1 MESER
6 YPTDLKDEEWA
17 IIARLFTKSEKRG
30 KKPNNDMRRI
40 VDGCFYLLRGGI
52 SWRMM
57 PHDLP
62 PWKEVYYYLDKWR
75 KNGKWE
81 RINQVLRE
89 HYRTA
94 SGRKPQ
100 PSAAVIDSQSVKTT
114 ESGGPR
120 GGACPQAGQRPD
132 LGDGGKKV
140 SGRKR
145 QILVD
150 TEGTILKVKVHPA
163 DLHDKVGGMLLLTYL
178 HLLFPRIK
186 LVWADTHYQ
195 GLKTWMKDHLGW
207 TLQIAKHWW
216 TGVHGFWVRPGQEP
230 PKIPTGFHVLP
241 RRWVVERT
249 FAWLGRYRRLSKDY
263 ERLPETEEVFI
274 YMAMSRILIKRLVRL
289 AAI

>member
-6 YPTDLKDEEWA
+6 YPADLKDEEWA
-17 IIARLFTKSEKRG
+17 VIAGLFTKSEKRG

-100 PSAAVIDSQSVKTT
+100 PSAAVIDRQSVKTT

-120 GGACPQAGQRPD
+120 GY
-132 LGDGGKKV
+132 DGGKKV

-163 DLHDKVGGMLLLTYL
+163 DLHDKVGGLLLLTYL
-178 HLLFPRIK
+178 HLLFPLIK

-195 GLKTWMKDHLGW
+195 GLKTLAIHQIPDGPCDTQYAVAMPEKCPYMRCAPHDMNRVGCIGISTRYWAFPQRIHHILCFLGFS
-207 TLQIAKHWW
+207 
-216 TGVHGFWVRPGQEP
+216 GGFFGGNR
-230 PKIPTGFHVLP
+230 
-241 RRWVVERT
+241 
-249 FAWLGRYRRLSKDY
+249 
-263 ERLPETEEVFI
+263 
-274 YMAMSRILIKRLVRL
+274 
-289 AAI
+289 